1 MRKDKL
7 FLSVFPLVIVVLLYL
22 VSCATPPPTK
32 EIGDAE
38 SAVAAAKAEG
48 APDCAPD
55 EFAAAQSDLSKGKAL
70 ASEFCHELEAR
81 RLLIDAK
88 AKADEARFKCLASKK
103 APAPAPVPPPPPP
116 TVEEFGLKD
125 IFFDFDKS
133 KIRSDA
139 EPVLQEDADM
149 LKKNTNVTVVIE
161 GYADIRGTSAYNLR
175 LAQRRANST
184 KAYLVKLGID
194 PSRIQAVS
202 KGKTQKFAAGKTE
215 EAFQLN
221 RRSHFIPTKPG
232 ATPGARIFFKF
243 NEESKPA
250 L

>member
-1 MRKDKL
+1 MRNDKL
-7 FLSVFPLVIVVLLYL
+7 FLSVFPVVVAVLLYL

-32 EIGDAE
+32 EVGEAE
-38 SAVAAAKAEG
+38 SAVAAAKEAG

-55 EFAAAQSDLSKGKAL
+55 EFAAAQSALSKGKAL
-70 ASEFCHELEAR
+70 AGEFCHELEAR

-103 APAPAPVPPPPPP
+103 APAPVPPPPAP

-125 IFFDFDKS
+125 IFFDFDKYN
-133 KIRSDA
+133 IRSDA
-139 EPVLQEDADM
+139 EPVLQENAET
-149 LKKNTNVTVVIE
+149 LKKNPNVTIVIE

-175 LAQRRANST
+175 LAQRRANAT

-202 KGKTQKFAAGKTE
+202 KGETSKFAAGSTE

-221 RRSHFIPTKPG
+221 RRAHFIPMKPG
-232 ATPGARIFFKF
+232 ASPGARIYFKF
-243 NEESKPA
+243 NDESKPA

>member
-1 MRKDKL
+1 MRNDKL
-7 FLSVFPLVIVVLLYL
+7 FLSVFPLVIAVLLYL

-32 EIGDAE
+32 EVGEAE
-38 SAVAAAKAEG
+38 SAVAAAKEAG

-55 EFAAAQSDLSKGKAL
+55 EFAAAQSALARGKAL
-70 ASEFCHELEAR
+70 AGEFCHELEAR
-81 RLLIDAK
+81 RALIDAK

-103 APAPAPVPPPPPP
+103 APAPVPPPPAP

-125 IFFDFDKS
+125 IFFDFDKYN
-133 KIRSDA
+133 IRPDA
-139 EPVLQEDADM
+139 EPVLQEDAEI
-149 LKKNTNVTVVIE
+149 LKKNPNVTIVIE

-175 LAQRRANST
+175 LAQRRANAT

-202 KGKTQKFAAGKTE
+202 RGETSKFAAGSTE

-221 RRSHFIPTKPG
+221 RRAHFIPTKPG
-232 ATPGARIFFKF
+232 ASPGARIFFKF
-243 NEESKPA
+243 NDESKPA